1 MVQILNFGLPGGDSS
16 IYKYGNYTKKN
27 QLKSEGGQA
36 HPPCPCCYASYS
48 KYLVKISRYFTL
60 NYYILFREKTGGLL
74 WKEVKRGRH

>member
-1 MVQILNFGLPGGDSS
+1 MVQILNLGLPGGDSS
-16 IYKYGNYTKKN
+16 INMEIIPKKN
-27 QLKSEGGQA
+27 LLKSKGGQA

-48 KYLVKISRYFTL
+48 KFLVQISRYFTL